1 MSFSAYDITIPV
13 FERGFASLSSILA
26 KGLAHAEAEGIDPAS
41 YVGARLSPDMLPL
54 AGQVQRASDTAKGCA
69 ARLAGITPPSFADE
83 EVSFADLEA
92 RIAKTRAFLAGVDAS
107 ALDGADARTV
117 VLRAG
122 GHEHAFLGRDYI
134 LQHALPNFFFHVTT
148 AYAILRQ
155 NGVPIGKRDYLGF

>member
-13 FERGFASLSSILA
+13 FERGFANLSSILA
-26 KGLAHAEAEGIDPAS
+26 KGLAHAEAAGIDPAT
-41 YVGARLSPDMLPL
+41 YVEARLAADMLPL
-54 AGQVQRASDTAKGCA
+54 AGQIQRASDTAKGCA
-69 ARLAGITPPSFADE
+69 ARLAGVTPPSFADE

-92 RIAKTRAFLAGVDAS
+92 RIARTRSFLAGIDRT

-122 GHEHAFLGRDYI
+122 GNERSFLGRDYI

-155 NGVPIGKRDYLGF
+155 NGVPVGKRDYLGF